1 MTRYGGWDDPRWED
15 PERTAGERWRSE
27 QRSDPREPREQREW
41 GAERRERLETGGRYG
56 AGRSVGWRR
65 EERQELDPPWVE
77 RGPEARRAGNDRGLV
92 EWEDRGPLQWL
103 GDKIRE
109 ARRSRGPKGYRRS
122 DERVEDAVCERIARS
137 DIDASEVEVK
147 VENGEVTL
155 TGTVRSRR
163 DKWWLEE
170 MVDDVFGV
178 EEVHNRLRLARPDTM
193 GRAGE
198 AGPSEPTDL
207 RH

>member
-27 QRSDPREPREQREW
+27 QRSDPWRESREER
-41 GAERRERLETGGRYG
+41 ERRERLETGGRYG
-56 AGRSVGWRR
+56 ARRSAGWRR
-65 EERQELDPPWVE
+65 EGREELDPPWVE

>member
-1 MTRYGGWDDPRWED
+1 
-15 PERTAGERWRSE
+15 
-27 QRSDPREPREQREW
+27 
-41 GAERRERLETGGRYG
+41 
-56 AGRSVGWRR
+56 
-65 EERQELDPPWVE
+65 
-77 RGPEARRAGNDRGLV
+77 
-92 EWEDRGPLQWL
+92 
-103 GDKIRE
+103 
-109 ARRSRGPKGYRRS
+109 
-122 DERVEDAVCERIARS
+122 
-137 DIDASEVEVK
+137 
-147 VENGEVTL
+147 VTL